1 MSVQRLIITTRLPS
15 SLISSTRPKRHCMMR
30 TTSHAPDPGQTLTF
44 PVNSVQHQMAL
55 LTLVTHIFLS
65 SPSLKP
71 SHMSWNIV
79 RQPHTNHQTLH
90 LILATLTLQRYQSI
104 WYTSTATMSPD
115 TPTYWMLPFSDLS
128 SQVSVPSV
136 PPRPSPS
143 THHTLPTSQLLLPPL
158 IHDDVPH
165 QHTSATLYRQY
176 PSICLRPTKRSK
188 TQPTNQNH
196 TPG

>member
-1 MSVQRLIITTRLPS
+1 M
-15 SLISSTRPKRHCMMR
+15 C
-30 TTSHAPDPGQTLTF
+30 TTSHTPNPSQTLTSS
-44 PVNSVQHQMAL
+44 VDSVQHQMIL
-55 LTLVTHIFLS
+55 LTLVTHILIS
-65 SPSLKP
+65 SPSIKLLYT
-71 SHMSWNIV
+71 SWNIV
-79 RQPHTNHQTLH
+79 RQPQTNHQTLH
-90 LILATLTLQRYQSI
+90 LILATPTLQRYHSI
-104 WYTSTATMSPD
+104 WYTSSATLSPD
-115 TPTYWMLPFSDLS
+115 TPTYRMLPFSDLS

-143 THHTLPTSQLLLPPL
+143 THHTFPTSQLLLPPL